1 MSRLIRRTAAL
12 MAALLLVAMAAETRL
27 AAQGSEP
34 WMGTW
39 VLDRDKST
47 FSGAVPERR
56 TMTFENDA
64 AGIRHITESLMG
76 EITDK
81 VQYTFKVDG
90 KEYPADV
97 QMPVGQVSF
106 KRINATTLERSGTY
120 QGKVVETSTY
130 QVSAN
135 GKVLTATMHGS
146 ANGLEVM
153 SKQVYNRQ

>member
-1 MSRLIRRTAAL
+1 MSKLIRHTAAL
-12 MAALLLVAMAAETRL
+12 MAALMVMAMAAETRL

-56 TMTFENDA
+56 TMTFEKNA
-64 AGIRHITESLMG
+64 AGIRHTTETLQG
-76 EITDK
+76 EVTYK
-81 VQYTFKVDG
+81 LQYTFQVDG

-106 KRINATTLERSGTY
+106 KRVNATTLERSGKY
-120 QGKVVETSTY
+120 QGEVIETSTY

-135 GKVLTATMHGS
+135 GKVLTVTQSGS
-146 ANGLEVM
+146 ANGVEVM
-153 SKQVYNRQ
+153 SKQVFNRQ